1 MVAAAAKM
9 SVSNLYLIE
18 SQKAQA
24 LPKETLEA
32 LSDAIGCDFVSQ
44 VYRIVCSN
52 EHMSSTPSSQS
63 WSDWGKIL
71 EHKIK
76 PVEPEGLTEA
86 IISMLE
92 GNRPRAEKISLSWD
106 RKS

>member
-1 MVAAAAKM
+1 MDVIIKVTVANLGKQIKEQRIAAGLSPAMVAAAAKM

-44 VYRIVCSN
+44 VYRIVCGN

-63 WSDWGKIL
+63 
-71 EHKIK
+71 
-76 PVEPEGLTEA
+76 
-86 IISMLE
+86 
-92 GNRPRAEKISLSWD
+92 
-106 RKS
+106 